1 MNNKVIRYIY
11 YVASIAFAFFLY
23 PINVDLEIIPPT
35 LAIILLFID
44 IFLFY
49 YVTRKYDSTPR

>member
-1 MNNKVIRYIY
+1 MNHKIIRYTY
-11 YVASIAFAFFLY
+11 YVTSIAFAFFLY
-23 PINVDLEIIPPT
+23 PINLDLELLSPT

-49 YVTRKYDSTPR
+49 YVSRKYDAKPR